1 MKRVL
6 MLGGSV
12 FQVPSIITAKKMGL
26 YVITCDYLPEN
37 PGHKFADEYY
47 NVSTTDLDAV
57 LELARKLKIDGIVCY
72 ASDPS
77 APTAAYVAEK
87 LGLPGNPYK
96 SVNILANKD
105 LFRAF
110 LTENN
115 FNVPRAKGYSCL
127 QSALDEFEQYKMPVM
142 VKPVDSCG
150 SKGVSKI
157 CSKEQLKK
165 AAENA
170 LLYSRNKRFLIE
182 EYIEKNGYQI
192 AGDGFSVDG
201 NLVFRCFANE
211 HFETGGVNP
220 FVPIGESWPYI
231 MPQKIHDKI
240 HNEIQRALTLLGM
253 KTGAYNFDIRID
265 DNENVYL
272 MEIGPRNGGNLIP
285 QVTRY
290 ATGVDMVR
298 YTISAALGED
308 CSSLKME
315 PVNGF
320 WSCYM
325 IHSSRSGTF
334 RGITIEPE
342 LKEKNI
348 VELEILPKPGE
359 HVSAFTGGNGT
370 FGTMILK
377 YSSQDEMLEKMDHME
392 RWLKVVLCE
401 QQAPCLSGKQ
411 FSL

>member
-1 MKRVL
+1 

-12 FQVPSIITAKKMGL
+12 FQVPSIITAKEAGL
-26 YVITCDYLPEN
+26 YVITCDYLPDN
-37 PGHKFADEYY
+37 PGHKYADEYH
-47 NVSTTDLDAV
+47 NVSTTDKDAV
-57 LELARKLKIDGIVCY
+57 LDLAHKLKIDGIVCY

-87 LGLPGNPYK
+87 MGLPGNPYK

-110 LTENN
+110 LAENN
-115 FNVPRAKGYSCL
+115 FKVPKAKGYSSL
-127 QSALDEFEQYKMPVM
+127 QVALNELNTFKMPVM

-157 CSKEQLKK
+157 DSKDQLTK
-165 AAENA
+165 AVEDA
-170 LLYSRNKRFLIE
+170 LIYSRCKRFIIE
-182 EYIEKNGYQI
+182 EYVEKNGYQI

-201 NLVFRCFANE
+201 KLVFRCFANE
-211 HFETGGVNP
+211 HFEANGVNP
-220 FVPIGESWPYI
+220 YVPIGESWPYI
-231 MPQKIHDKI
+231 MPQRI
-240 HNEIQRALTLLGM
+240 HNKVHEEIQRALTLLGM

-265 DNENVYL
+265 DNEDVYL

-290 ATGVDMVR
+290 ATGVDMVKC
-298 YTISAALGED
+298 TIMAALGED

-315 PVNGF
+315 PVQGF

-325 IHSSRSGTF
+325 IHSLKAGILKGVTIDSEF
-334 RGITIEPE
+334 R
-342 LKEKNI
+342 KRNI
-348 VELEILPKPGE
+348 VELDILPKPGDYIP
-359 HVSAFTGGNGT
+359 AFTGGNGT

-377 YSSQDEMLEKMDHME
+377 FSSQEEMLDKMDNMG
-392 RWLKVVLCE
+392 RWVKVE
-401 QQAPCLSGKQ
+401 LSE
-411 FSL
+411 